1 MIKKWREV
9 LLRYEGQA
17 ENSAVAAD
25 LKNMMPGMMVE
36 QIAAVLLENVN
47 IFVMGFISTAAI
59 AGVGQINT
67 VNNVLMN
74 LLQAFAIGGTVLVG
88 QYVGAAKKKEAAGSA
103 FSALFLGGL
112 VSLLVTALVWV

>member
-88 QYVGAAKKKEAAGSA
+88 QYAGAAKKFRKPSS
-103 FSALFLGGL
+103 FSRSYVL
-112 VSLLVTALVWV
+112 

>member
-47 IFVMGFISTAAI
+47 IFVIFPKKNSIYMNTFIRQNQETRP
-59 AGVGQINT
+59 VQEHQQEPM
-67 VNNVLMN
+67 LM
-74 LLQAFAIGGTVLVG
+74 
-88 QYVGAAKKKEAAGSA
+88 S
-103 FSALFLGGL
+103 
-112 VSLLVTALVWV
+112 